1 MIQLARFKCTA
12 CGNRMELASSNVRVP
27 MAPSGM
33 GPGLYRERSEYR
45 CNSCGQFHVLRPSM
59 LGIALLLFV
68 TALAATMW
76 VSGISRSGILVF
88 YGLAVA
94 AVYPV
99 SMRLLPASHGQ

>member
-1 MIQLARFKCTA
+1 
-12 CGNRMELASSNVRVP
+12 
-27 MAPSGM
+27 
-33 GPGLYRERSEYR
+33 
-45 CNSCGQFHVLRPSM
+45 M

-76 VSGISRSGILVF
+76 VSGISRSGILAF
-88 YGLAVA
+88 YGLTVA